1 LRATDTAPML
11 IVCPNCATSY
21 MIDPASVGAAGRN
34 VRCTRCKTQWF
45 ATAAKPHAETSVAA
59 FVDDVIAEAEAGER
73 PLSAAHQRP
82 GERMPRSDEVAQ
94 FNAALNDDAGAE
106 PRLPVAG
113 NFEPS
118 LRDHFEH
125 TTPID
130 DAPSLVPHEQPAPML
145 DAMPDPLQPLDNEDI
160 ESFAA
165 RRTRKSPR
173 DPRKKRSRL
182 PSIVLALVALNA
194 AVVIYRAEIVRV
206 LPQTASLF
214 SAIGLPVNLR
224 GMTFEEVAVSKETND
239 GVPVLVVTGKI
250 VSAANKPVEIPR
262 MRFAVRDTAGQE
274 IYSWTAQPDRSV
286 LGAGETLPFKSRLA
300 SPPAEA
306 NSVLVRFVNQRDAV
320 TGSK

>member
-1 LRATDTAPML
+1 MFVLVGRHNRNPALPGQDGARLTQTCERYAASLRSTYCRIPPFMKYS
-11 IVCPNCATSY
+11 TSLAVS
-21 MIDPASVGAAGRN
+21 IR
-34 VRCTRCKTQWF
+34 Q
-45 ATAAKPHAETSVAA
+45 
-59 FVDDVIAEAEAGER
+59 
-73 PLSAAHQRP
+73 SA
-82 GERMPRSDEVAQ
+82 VK
-94 FNAALNDDAGAE
+94 
-106 PRLPVAG
+106 V

-125 TTPID
+125 TAPIA
-130 DAPSLVPHEQPAPML
+130 DAPSLVPHEQPPML
-145 DAMPDPLQPLDNEDI
+145 DAMPEPLQPLDNEDI

-165 RRTRKSPR
+165 RRTRKSQR

-194 AVVIYRAEIVRV
+194 GVVIYRAEIVRV

-224 GMTFEEVAVSKETND
+224 GMTFEEVTVSKETND

-286 LGAGETLPFKSRLA
+286 LGAARRRQLA
-300 SPPAEA
+300 LRQGP
-306 NSVLVRFVNQRDAV
+306 
-320 TGSK
+320 